1 MFFNFKMELIHDTY
15 NNYDKTLYT
24 CTVCVLHMMMYVCM
38 YVYICR
44 YIYPTSSGVMCL
56 DIHPAHPHL
65 LAIGLYDGSVCVYD
79 LRQDGTDPVFRS
91 TAKTGKHTDPVWQ
104 VYT

>member
-1 MFFNFKMELIHDTY
+1 MY
-15 NNYDKTLYT
+15 
-24 CTVCVLHMMMYVCM
+24 VCVLHMTM

-79 LRQDGTDPVFRS
+79 LRQEGTDPVFRS

-104 VYT
+104 VLYSLSTIHPLLNCAFISFFSTY